1 MVEKTEQIVR
11 EAPEV
16 EAYKLGLLESA
27 KKLAD
32 TGVTLPAQQVAGMSG
47 LQQEAIRRATAGI
60 GGYEPYLTEAGYTL
74 GDAQGVLGT
83 AAQDAQPF
91 QQRAAEIMESSLGR
105 LDPGAAAAYFNPFEQ
120 AAVQQTLQ
128 DIERAGELQKRDS
141 RLASVGQPGGPS
153 AFGGSRAALEQI
165 ELDRNIL
172 EQQARTAAQMRQAGF
187 ESAAQRAQQAG
198 QLGSQI
204 GSGIGGLGT
213 QFGQLNLAA
222 GEGLSQLGLRQAA
235 LGQTGQQLGQT
246 EQGFLFD
253 LGKQQ
258 QAQDQA
264 VLEAQRQTELQ
275 QAYEPYQR
283 VGFLSDIYKGAPT
296 SQQTITASTS
306 PSVSPAQ
313 TILGLGIGGLS
324 AVAGANRA
332 GLFG

>member
-47 LQQEAIRRATAGI
+47 LQTEAIKRATAGI
-60 GGYEPYLTEAGYTL
+60 GGYEPYLAEAGYTL

-91 QQRAAEIMESSLGR
+91 QQRAAEIMESSLGQ

-128 DIERAGELQKRDS
+128 DIERAGELQKRDA
-141 RLASVGQPGGPS
+141 RLSSVGQPGGPS

-172 EQQARTAAQMRQAGF
+172 DQQARTAAQMRQAGF
-187 ESAAQRAQQAG
+187 ESAAGRAQQAG

-235 LGQTGQQLGQT
+235 LGQTGQQLGQA

-253 LGKQQ
+253 MGKQQ

-324 AVAGANRA
+324 AAAGAKQA
-332 GLFG
+332 GLF